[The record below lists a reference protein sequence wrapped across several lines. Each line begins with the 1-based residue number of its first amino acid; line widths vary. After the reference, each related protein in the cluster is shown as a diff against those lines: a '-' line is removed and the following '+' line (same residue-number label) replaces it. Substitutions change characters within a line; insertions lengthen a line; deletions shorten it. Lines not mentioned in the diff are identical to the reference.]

1 MHWVP
6 IFASSVG
13 TSNSCPSFY
22 LICFAR
28 AANAASLTKINSP
41 GVLLASLMYV
51 SCFVK
56 KNYYKTSTW
65 MNF

>member
-1 MHWVP
+1 MHWVL

-28 AANAASLTKINSP
+28 TANAASLTKINSP
-41 GVLLASLMYV
+41 GVFLASLMYV
-51 SCFVK
+51 SFFVK
-56 KNYYKTSTW
+56 ENIMSCS
-65 MNF
+65 